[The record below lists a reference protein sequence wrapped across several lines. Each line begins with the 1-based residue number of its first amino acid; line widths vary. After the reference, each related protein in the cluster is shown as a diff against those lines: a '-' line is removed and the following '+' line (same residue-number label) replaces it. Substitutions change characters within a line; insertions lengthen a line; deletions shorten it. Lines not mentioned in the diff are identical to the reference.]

1 MFAILKQSWFIDVWL
16 IRSDYSALNSKKTN
30 AASEFLSMFTFQELE
45 AKVF

>member
-16 IRSDYSALNSKKTN
+16 IRSDYSANSKKTN
-30 AASEFLSMFTFQELE
+30 AASEFLTIFTFQELE